1 MVRYFAEIQNR
12 IRQGKAVVLT
22 SQEVCDL
29 ASSGEKA
36 DLKEVDVVT
45 RATRAVMSGTY
56 ALLSFP
62 VAKPGSFRREERI
75 WINGVPGYVG
85 PCPNENLGIIDL
97 MVCGTEHSRGRPW

>member
-1 MVRYFAEIQNR
+1 MVRSFPEIQNR

-36 DLKEVDVVT
+36 ELKEVDIVT
-45 RATRAVMSGTY
+45 TATRAVMSGTY

-62 VAKPGSFRREERI
+62 VAGPGPSDERKRFGSMEFRATSALPE
-75 WINGVPGYVG
+75 
-85 PCPNENLGIIDL
+85 
-97 MVCGTEHSRGRPW
+97 